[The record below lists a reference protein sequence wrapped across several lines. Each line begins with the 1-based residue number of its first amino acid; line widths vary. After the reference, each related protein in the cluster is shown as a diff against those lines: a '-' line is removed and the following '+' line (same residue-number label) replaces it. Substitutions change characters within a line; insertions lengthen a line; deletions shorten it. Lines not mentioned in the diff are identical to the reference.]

1 MQLIKVHQF
10 LVPCAFSD
18 CPSDRQCPVTMADVR
33 DKTVTLS
40 LLELGEREG
49 RLGVEDGGKEEMTR
63 AGRKKTWQK
72 DRTV

>member
-1 MQLIKVHQF
+1 M
-10 LVPCAFSD
+10 
-18 CPSDRQCPVTMADVR
+18 TMADVR
-33 DKTVTLS
+33 DKTVKLS
-40 LLELGEREG
+40 LLGLGEKEG